1 MHKTPVTNS
10 KTPSTT
16 TQTPEGRN
24 LPWHISEI
32 RNNKGKTSL
41 VIDVSGGVGNGA
53 FEKTLPEG
61 WSIIETRWKTA
72 PTLAAHETG
81 IERVVL
87 VKRDAKDDPAEE
99 DREDLYAIFRITQTP
114 RSSSVSSWNF
124 ASLRPIAIKMTDV
137 PKMLPGSNH
146 VTFDASE
153 ARETFEA
160 LAKKHGYKN
169 VTKPGDKATM
179 VPWNQNFNR
188 GCCERKYPT
197 TPNATPTGGK
207 RFAIKLTADV
217 VLGDMVTDTGDKA
230 VVKRLQDVGRAMRAL
245 LLPVAKKVGMTV
257 GPVSKT
263 GAFVMMAKNE
273 PIGRGVG
280 LVFLAPDIYGLS
292 DDWMWRMS
300 VVPGPLAKLNEK
312 LGQRVDQL
320 NNSGLCSLVQQLGNL
335 HEAMVKINEGI
346 IAYQTSQKQSK
357 SAAKGSKSG
366 KVKGKLAGKKAKA
379 VAKKIMAATEQSG
392 DCAVCNDEEMKGK
405 RLSDRRRTSSVAARA
420 ATK

>member
-10 KTPSTT
+10 KTPSAT

-87 VKRDAKDDPAEE
+87 LRNSSDEE
-99 DREDLYAIFRITQTP
+99 KEDLYAIFRITQTP

-124 ASLRPIAIKMTDV
+124 ASLRPIAIKTADV
-137 PKMLPGSNH
+137 PKLLPGSNH
-146 VTFDASE
+146 VTYESE
-153 ARETFEA
+153 AAKGVFEA

-169 VTKPGDKATM
+169 VTKPGDKALV

-207 RFAIKLTADV
+207 RFAIKRTPDV
-217 VLGDMVTDTGDKA
+217 LLGDMVSDRGNKA
-230 VVKRLQDVGRAMRAL
+230 VAKRMKVVGVALRAL

-257 GPVSKT
+257 GPVLKDGGFGMHARNHSSVT
-263 GAFVMMAKNE
+263 SDM
-273 PIGRGVG
+273 GVTLDYYVG
-280 LVFLAPDIYGLS
+280 DGFSSNAYGVYDMTLI
-292 DDWMWRMS
+292 
-300 VVPGPLAKLNEK
+300 PGPLAKLERG
-312 LGQRVDQL
+312 LGDRVEEL
-320 NNSGLCSLVQQLGNL
+320 SESGSMAQIAQQLGNL